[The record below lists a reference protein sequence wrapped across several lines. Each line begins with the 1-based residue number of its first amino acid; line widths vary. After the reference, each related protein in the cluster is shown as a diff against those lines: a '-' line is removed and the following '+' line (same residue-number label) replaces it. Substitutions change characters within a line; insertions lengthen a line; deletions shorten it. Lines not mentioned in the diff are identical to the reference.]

1 MGGEGVSEKKVEWF
15 FSFRS
20 PYSYLSGPRAFALPD
35 RFDVDIEFRGVAPM
49 AMRGQSV
56 PSQKR
61 VHTVLDTK
69 REATRL
75 GMPFGPVW
83 DPIGDGAIRCLRIS
97 EHARDAGRVREFV
110 LGASRAIW
118 AEGVDVSTD
127 AGLRPVCE
135 RAGLVWADCQRA
147 ISDPDFAKRVDSN
160 VEDLLALGHWGV
172 PVFRFGDEVFWGQ
185 DRIEDLERLLTRAGL
200 ARQSS

>member
-1 MGGEGVSEKKVEWF
+1 MSRGTVEWF

-20 PYSYLSGPRAFALPD
+20 PYSYLSGPRAFALPE
-35 RFDVDIEFRGVAPM
+35 RFDVEIRFRGVAPM

-56 PSQKR
+56 PREKR
-61 VHTVLDTK
+61 VHTIFDTK

-75 GMPFGPVW
+75 GMPFGPLW
-83 DPIGDGAIRCLRIS
+83 DPLGEGATRCLRVS
-97 EHARDAGRVREFV
+97 EHAKDEGREREFV

-127 AGLRPVCE
+127 EGLRPVCE
-135 RAGLVWADCQRA
+135 RAGLAWDACQRA
-147 ISDPDFAKRVDSN
+147 IGDPVMAQRIDRN
-160 VEDLLALGHWGV
+160 VEDLLALGQWGV
-172 PVFRFGDEVFWGQ
+172 PVFRFGEEILWGQ
-185 DRIEDLERLLTRAGL
+185 DRIGDLERLLAASGL